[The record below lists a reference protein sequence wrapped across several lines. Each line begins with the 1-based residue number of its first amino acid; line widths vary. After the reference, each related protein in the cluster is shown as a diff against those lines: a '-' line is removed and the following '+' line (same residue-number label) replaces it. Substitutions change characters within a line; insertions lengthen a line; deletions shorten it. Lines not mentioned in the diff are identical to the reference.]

1 MKRRHLLQ
9 SIALSLATLGISQL
23 ELQQR
28 VLQYGQVLAQGTRR
42 KRALLVGISDYPGRD
57 ARDLKT
63 QGLWYRL
70 PGALT
75 DVELQR
81 ELLIHRFGFHADDI
95 LILRDKEAT
104 REGILTAF
112 KTHLLQGI
120 QSDRDVALF
129 HYSGHGSNVID
140 PHKIFEDGLNGTIV
154 PYDADLPL
162 GYPQKGGEV
171 NDITAGTIFLMR
183 EAIAR
188 KTKNATFI
196 LDSCYSGGGV
206 RGNLI
211 LRSRP
216 GQFRLDDPKITQ
228 LDPKITQLVLSAA
241 EKAEQQ
247 RWLKELGWSEAEWLD
262 RRKTARVNG
271 AAIFAAQR
279 NQAAADVTFAQ
290 NIHAGIFTYALTR
303 QLWQQ
308 TRNEGMGKI
317 IIAVAAK
324 TEQFLKTS
332 ENARLQTPGI
342 EVQKGSQD
350 EQQPVYFS
358 PMQKPAA
365 EAVIT
370 AVKGKA
376 VKLLLTGTEPEVLEA
391 LGKGA
396 VLTLVDEQGKPQG
409 TVRIDSR
416 DRLTATGTL
425 QTQGNFPVAPGA
437 TLQEQVRAVP
447 TDLQLRIGIDPS
459 LGLEVAAAVVA
470 LRSLPR
476 IEAVPLLPQSE
487 QQEVHYSL
495 GRMTPAY
502 RQAWVKRLPSGLA
515 PALQQQLLDALPV
528 VNSVGLWSVGFEPIP
543 GSFGVAHETAKEAIQ
558 RLQTKFK
565 LLLAA
570 RLLKM
575 TLNTSSSRLNVV
587 AKMTVADTQALLA
600 ESFTVR
606 GSQNAAQGKLR
617 TIAAGAGGL
626 AQVEIDKPVQILVE
640 NRELRQ
646 DLHMGVLVFSPD
658 GDIDI
663 LFPLTGDPNAARV
676 RAGETL
682 QIPSADQLRQ
692 DIPLSFRAPLGI
704 VEVLVVAST
713 APIAKA
719 LKPLQAL
726 IAEQR
731 KSERSASQVAE
742 KAEGAIASLLDDLA
756 GGSRGPSQSTVMRRF
771 DVQHM
776 AALSIT
782 FAIVAG

>member
-1 MKRRHLLQ
+1 MNRRDFLQ
-9 SIALSLATLGISQL
+9 SIALTLATLGISQL
-23 ELQQR
+23 DLQRR
-28 VLQYGQVLAQGTRR
+28 VLQYGQVLAAGTRR
-42 KRALLVGISDYPGRD
+42 KLALLVGISDYPGRD
-57 ARDLKT
+57 VRDLKT

-70 PGALT
+70 PGAIT

-81 ELLIHRFGFHADDI
+81 ELLIHRFGFHTDDI
-95 LILRDKEAT
+95 LVLRNEEAK
-104 REGILTAF
+104 RENILTAF

-120 QSDRDVALF
+120 QSDRDIAIF

-140 PHKIFEDGLNGTIV
+140 PNKVFQDGLNGTIV
-154 PYDADLPL
+154 PYDADLPP
-162 GYPQKGGEV
+162 GYPQQGGAV

-216 GQFRLDDPKITQ
+216 GQVELSAPQT
-228 LDPKITQLVLSAA
+228 TQLVLNQSETAA
-241 EKAEQQ
+241 QQ
-247 RWLKELGWSEAEWLD
+247 RWLKELGWSEPEWLD
-262 RRKTARVNG
+262 RRKTAKVNG
-271 AAIFAAQR
+271 VAIFAAQR
-279 NQAAADVTFAQ
+279 DQAAADVTFAE

-308 TRNEGMGKI
+308 TSHEGMGKVI
-317 IIAVAAK
+317 VAVAAK

-332 ENARLQTPGI
+332 EHTRLQTPGI

-350 EQQPVYFS
+350 QPMYFS
-358 PMQKPAA
+358 PLQKAAA

-370 AVKGKA
+370 EVNGKA

-396 VLTLVDEQGKPQG
+396 VLTLVDEQGRSQG
-409 TVRIDSR
+409 SVQVESR

-425 QTQGNFPVAPGA
+425 QTNANFPVAPG
-437 TLQEQVRAVP
+437 TMLQEQVRAVP
-447 TDLQLRIGIDPS
+447 TDLQLRIGLDPS
-459 LGLEVAAAVVA
+459 LGAAVKVAAVA
-470 LRSLPR
+470 LRSLLR
-476 IEAVPLLPQSE
+476 IAAVPLSPQSE
-487 QQEVHYSL
+487 RSAVHYSL

-502 RQAWVKRLPSGLA
+502 RQVLMQRLPPGLTT
-515 PALQQQLLDALPV
+515 ALPQQTLTALPE

-543 GSFGVAHETAKEAIQ
+543 GSFGAANEPLPEAIQ

-587 AKMTVADTQALLA
+587 AQMQVADSQALLA
-600 ESFTVR
+600 ETFTVR
-606 GSQNAAQGKLR
+606 GSQPATPGKLR
-617 TIAAGAGGL
+617 TINAGAGRL
-626 AQVEIDKPVQILVE
+626 AQVAIGKPVQIWVE
-640 NRELRQ
+640 NQEPQQ
-646 DLHMGVLVFSPD
+646 DLHIGVLVFSPD

-663 LFPLTGDPNAARV
+663 LFPLTEGKNAALV
-676 RAGETL
+676 AAGQTL
-682 QIPSADQLRQ
+682 KIPSPEQIRRG
-692 DIPLSFRAPLGI
+692 IPLSFQAPLGM

-742 KAEGAIASLLDDLA
+742 QAEGAIASLLDDLA
-756 GGSRGPSQSTVMRRF
+756 SGTRGSSPSAAMRHF
-771 DVQHM
+771 DVQQL

-782 FAIVAG
+782 VEIVAG